1 MRAPS
6 SLELETAPRGG
17 IIMGNRPTTPAG
29 GVRIANAALH
39 ARKEKETNMA
49 RINRRDF
56 LKGSLATAGGIA
68 LFNISG
74 TRAGGQIIGANDRI
88 RIAVAGLHGRG
99 GSHMGAFAGM
109 NNVEVAY
116 VVDPDATLLPR
127 AIGNIKKRGK
137 NTPKGFQDIRKAL
150 EDKDLTAVSIATPN
164 HWHSLMTIWAC
175 QAGKHVY
182 VEKPCSH
189 DVFEGRTAV
198 AASRKYNV
206 IVQHGT
212 QQRSS
217 SGRANQ
223 MAAIHAGVY
232 GKLLVSH
239 GYCCKPRGSIGSVTK
254 PTPIP
259 DHIDY
264 DLWCGPAPK
273 VPLMRKRLHY
283 DWHWFWDT
291 GNGDIGNQG
300 VHEMDVARWALSDQT
315 LPVRVMSLGGRFGW
329 NDQGQTPNSQ
339 FAVMEF
345 PNGQYLLFTVRNLNH
360 KGYKRQVKNDFYF
373 DAGKLVN
380 GRFTPKGGKKP
391 EKVEVPK
398 AKITGGGTFGS
409 FIATVRA
416 GKREMTNADILDGH
430 YSSSVGHLAN
440 ISFRLGKKAPFNE
453 KAGRFGDNKAV
464 YDGFMEL
471 HSILKDDAKLPV
483 DKTEYMVGPWLTFD
497 PKTEKFTGDRAK
509 EANTMLHEKN
519 RKGFEVP
526 APDKV

>member
-1 MRAPS
+1 MDK
-6 SLELETAPRGG
+6 
-17 IIMGNRPTTPAG
+17 M
-29 GVRIANAALH
+29 
-39 ARKEKETNMA
+39 
-49 RINRRDF
+49 NRRSF

-68 LFNISG
+68 MFNISG
-74 TRAGGQIIGANDRI
+74 TRASGQIIGANDRI
-88 RIAVAGLHGRG
+88 RVAVAGLHGRG

-109 NNVEVAY
+109 NNVEVSY
-116 VVDPDATLLPR
+116 VVDPDSTLMPR
-127 AIGNIKKRGK
+127 AIDNIKKRGK
-137 NTPKGFQDIRKAL
+137 NTPKGLQDIRKAL

-189 DVFEGRTAV
+189 DVYEGRTAV

-217 SGRANQ
+217 GGRANQ

-239 GYCCKPRGSIGSVTK
+239 GYCCKPRGSIGTK
-254 PTPIP
+254 NTQEPPSSLDWNI
-259 DHIDY
+259 
-264 DLWCGPAPK
+264 WKGPAEAGEFHRNF
-273 VPLMRKRLHY
+273 VHY
-283 DWHWFWDT
+283 NWHWFWAT

-300 VHEMDVARWALSDQT
+300 VHEMDVARWALSNQT

-380 GRFTPKGGKKP
+380 GKFIPEGDKKP
-391 EKVEVPK
+391 AKVEVPK

-416 GKREMTNADILDGH
+416 GKREMTNGDILDAH
-430 YSSSVGHLAN
+430 YSSALGHLAN

-483 DKTEYMVGPWLTFD
+483 DKTEYTVGPWLTFD
-497 PKTEKFTGDRAK
+497 PQSEKFTGDHAD
-509 EANTMLHEKN
+509 EANAMLHDKN